1 MQTSCN
7 CGLGGRKE
15 KEEEAAVVV
24 VVEEEEQGTETRAL
38 QLSRVSFC

>member
-24 VVEEEEQGTETRAL
+24 VVEEEQGTETRAL